1 MEEEEEDKAAAVTKK
16 DIFAVIPCLFF
27 FCGFEHLYNWVCSSI
42 RRSVRRSVSPSV
54 RPSVHPSAHPSVG
67 PLRLFICGGIDVLFS
82 TAWPVFAHGKGGMP
96 Q

>member
-1 MEEEEEDKAAAVTKK
+1 MEEEEEEDKAAAVTKK
-16 DIFAVIPCLFF
+16 DIFAVIPVF

-54 RPSVHPSAHPSVG
+54 RPSVHPSAHPSVD

-82 TAWPVFAHGKGGMP
+82 TAWSAFAHGKGGMP